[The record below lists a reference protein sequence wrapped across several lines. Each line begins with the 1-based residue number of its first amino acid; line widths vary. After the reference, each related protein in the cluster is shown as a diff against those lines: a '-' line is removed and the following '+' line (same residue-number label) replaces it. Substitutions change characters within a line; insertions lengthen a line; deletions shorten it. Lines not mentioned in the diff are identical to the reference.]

1 MATHSIPQWFEGS
14 EYTHEVAA
22 CITKYGPI
30 SRITL
35 AHILG
40 LSQGAVSRITSDL
53 IHSGVIV
60 ETDPGEPMSTIL
72 PKDFTIPPTTERRGR
87 PQTGL
92 KLNRRSK
99 TFVGIK
105 LSGTMASAV
114 IVDAGSGIV
123 TGCHEEA
130 ITDTAPDMV
139 VNVILRLVDDCSS
152 EAITAG
158 LPSPCAI
165 GIAIGGHVEHDTTVT
180 FAPFL
185 HWEHDVDLSALI
197 KNATGLPT
205 GIYNDIDSMLVDA
218 CWFGPGVGSRSF
230 AALTI
235 GSGVG
240 YSLAMHGKLIDCA
253 DKSYGLVGHIPLDPD
268 GPSCESGHRGC
279 SQCLTNDSIADQ
291 YSQLLGKPVSFD
303 DFERD
308 VHNNVPQATKLVNRT
323 CFRLGTLIA
332 IISNIAMP
340 EKIMIA
346 GESAFIAQRGLDA
359 LRDGIGA
366 YRHKQASPVEF
377 EILDHDWALW
387 AKAAAS
393 RVIVD
398 HIG

>member
-1 MATHSIPQWFEGS
+1 MATHPIPQWFEGS

-53 IHSGVIV
+53 IHSGVIA
-60 ETDPGEPMSTIL
+60 ETAPGEPMSATL
-72 PKDFTIPPTTERRGR
+72 PRDFTVASTTERRGR

-92 KLNRRSK
+92 QLNSRSK

-105 LSGTMASAV
+105 LSGTMAYAV
-114 IVDAGSGIV
+114 IVDAGSIIV
-123 TGCHEEA
+123 TGCHEEP
-130 ITDTAPDMV
+130 ITDSAPNMV
-139 VNVILRLVDDCSS
+139 AQIIIKLINDCSS

-158 LPSPCAI
+158 LPKPCAV
-165 GIAIGGHVEHDTTVT
+165 GICVGGHIEHDTTVT

-185 HWEHDVDLSALI
+185 HWEHDVNLSEMVGH
-197 KNATGLPT
+197 ATGLPT
-205 GIYNDIDSMLVDA
+205 GVYNDIDSMLVDA

-240 YSLAMHGKLIDCA
+240 YSLAMHGRLIECA

-268 GPSCESGHRGC
+268 GPRCGSGHRGC

-291 YSQLLGKPVSFD
+291 YSQLIGRPVSFG

-308 VHNNVPQATKLVNRT
+308 LHNHVPQATKLMNLT

-346 GESAFIAQRGLDA
+346 GESAFIAQRGIDA
-359 LRDGIGA
+359 LRDGISA
-366 YRHKQASPVEF
+366 YRHKQAVPVEF

-393 RVIVD
+393 RVIVE